1 MATRNTQKC
10 SKPHSLRRSSHAAR
24 RTPPHRECRI
34 HFTALDRV
42 NVACLACRRPRGAAS
57 SARIPSAARVR
68 PRASRRVTA
77 SAPAAAAAAPPGG
90 PSPAADAAQGSGP
103 RGQVLQGR
111 GQSPWGWWSG
121 EPSPGADVAGE
132 GAVRRAT
139 ARAPLALRRARRL
152 VQAACGQ
159 LAPTAR
165 KRLRVY

>member
-1 MATRNTQKC
+1 
-10 SKPHSLRRSSHAAR
+10 LRRSSHVVR
-24 RTPPHRECRI
+24 RTPPHRECRT
-34 HFTALDRV
+34 HGARSR
-42 NVACLACRRPRGAAS
+42 VACLACRRPRGAAS
-57 SARIPSAARVR
+57 SARTPSAARAR

-77 SAPAAAAAAPPGG
+77 SAPAAAALPGG
-90 PSPAADAAQGSGP
+90 KGPAADAAQGSGT
-103 RGQVLQGR
+103 RGQALQGR

-139 ARAPLALRRARRL
+139 ARAPLALHRARRP